1 MMTTTFAPNT
11 TMTVNATFAPNTTM
25 AVNATFAP
33 NTTMA
38 VNATFAPNTT
48 MAVNVTGKDEKNNF
62 KSYIFVLFFPFISS
76 SSVF

>member
-1 MMTTTFAPNT
+1 MTTTSAPNT
-11 TMTVNATFAPNTTM
+11 TMAMNATFAPNTTM

-38 VNATFAPNTT
+38 VNAT
-48 MAVNVTGKDEKNNF
+48 GKDEKNNL